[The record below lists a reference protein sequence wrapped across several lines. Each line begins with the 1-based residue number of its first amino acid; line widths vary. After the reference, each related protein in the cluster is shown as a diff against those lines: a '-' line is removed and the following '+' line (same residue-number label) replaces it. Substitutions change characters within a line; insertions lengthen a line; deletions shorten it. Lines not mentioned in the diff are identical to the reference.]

1 MSPLA
6 EIFSPLVKRSS
17 SKRVTSDCA
26 NSATEGCFPQERT
39 ITSCFVV
46 TLIAVSFTN
55 AFQPRTS
62 ESQGAETRCLLK
74 LGHDIPTPEHL
85 SLDIPPSACNIFSF
99 ASLAVPR
106 GCPIW
111 RGCDPVP
118 ELLHSAASLQFTAI
132 SYINPGRNVLELV
145 S

>member
-1 MSPLA
+1 MSPLL
-6 EIFSPLVKRSS
+6 EIFSPLVERSS
-17 SKRVTSDCA
+17 SNNLPLACQRTYRDR
-26 NSATEGCFPQERT
+26 FPQERT